1 MTTFMLRPVRLA
13 IVLLVGLVLVMP
25 GCMRPKGASV
35 AEKRNYVK
43 EMRDEALADLYKRDV
58 NLRGKVQSA
67 AGYAVFS
74 NLAGG
79 ILFVSTGQGYGIAH
93 DNRSGKDTYMKMGEL
108 GAGMGLGM
116 RHFRGI
122 YVFNDAVNFRKFVES
137 GWEFGGDANVA
148 AMAGEQGVAGGAS
161 GQAVGGGVAAGG
173 AGSVG
178 AGSSGAGG
186 AGSTGSDI
194 EVYEL
199 TESGLIARA
208 GVAGTKYWKDSE
220 LN

>member
-1 MTTFMLRPVRLA
+1 MTRILRSVRSTTL
-13 IVLLVGLVLVMP
+13 LLVGVALVIP
-25 GCMRPKGASV
+25 GCMRPRGESV

-43 EMRDEALADLYKRDV
+43 EMRDEALADLYKRDAD
-58 NLRGKVQSA
+58 LRGKVQSA

-74 NLAGG
+74 NIAGG

-93 DNRSGKDTYMKMGEL
+93 DNRSGRDTYMKMGEL
-108 GAGMGLGM
+108 GAGIGLGM

-122 YVFNDAVNFRKFVES
+122 YVFNDAVNFKTFVES
-137 GWEFGGDANVA
+137 GWEFGGDANA
-148 AMAGEQGVAGGAS
+148 AVMAGEQGVAGGAG

-173 AGSVG
+173 SGSIG
-178 AGSSGAGG
+178 AGKRGAGG
-186 AGSTGSDI
+186 TGSGGTDI

>member
-1 MTTFMLRPVRLA
+1 MTSIVRRVRL
-13 IVLLVGLVLVMP
+13 VTLVLVGVALVLP

-35 AEKRNYVK
+35 AEKRDYVND
-43 EMRDEALADLYKRDV
+43 MRDEALADLYKRDPT
-58 NLRGKVQSA
+58 LRGKVQSA

-79 ILFVSTGQGYGIAH
+79 FFVLSTGQGYGVAH
-93 DNRSGKDTYMKMGEL
+93 DNRTRRDTYMRMGEL

-116 RHFRGI
+116 RHFRGV
-122 YVFNDAVNFRKFVES
+122 YVFHNAANFRTFVDS

-148 AMAGEQGVAGGAS
+148 AMAGEQGVAGGAE
-161 GQAVGGGVAAGG
+161 GRAVGGGVSAGG

-178 AGSSGAGG
+178 AGKQGAGG
-186 AGSTGSDI
+186 AGSGGSGI

-208 GVAGTKYWKDSE
+208 GVAGTKYWKDSD

>member
-1 MTTFMLRPVRLA
+1 MTSIVRSARFVTMLVVA
-13 IVLLVGLVLVMP
+13 IALLLP

-35 AEKRNYVK
+35 AEKRDYVK
-43 EMRDEALADLYKRDV
+43 DMRDEALADLYKRDPT
-58 NLRGKVQSA
+58 LRGKVQSA

-74 NLAGG
+74 NIAGG

-93 DNRSGKDTYMKMGEL
+93 DSRTGRDTYMKMGEL

-122 YVFNDAVNFRKFVES
+122 YVFNSAANFRTFVDS

-148 AMAGEQGVAGGAS
+148 AMAGEQGVAGGAE
-161 GQAVGGGVAAGG
+161 GRAAGGGVAAGG

-178 AGSSGAGG
+178 AGQQGAAG
-186 AGSTGSDI
+186 AGSGGSGI

-208 GVAGTKYWKDSE
+208 GVAGTKYWKDDE

>member
-1 MTTFMLRPVRLA
+1 MTPQLRPVRLA
-13 IVLLVGLVLVMP
+13 TLLLVGLALVMP

-58 NLRGKVQSA
+58 SLRSKVQSA

-93 DNRSGKDTYMKMGEL
+93 DNRSGRDTYMKMGEV

-122 YVFNDAVNFRKFVES
+122 YIFNNAANFRTFVDS

-148 AMAGEQGVAGGAS
+148 VMADEQGVAGGAT
-161 GQAVGGGVAAGG
+161 GQAVGGSVAAGG

-178 AGSSGAGG
+178 AGRQGGSGAGSSG
-186 AGSTGSDI
+186 LDV
-194 EVYEL
+194 EVYEI
-199 TESGLIARA
+199 TESGVIARA

>member
-1 MTTFMLRPVRLA
+1 MTPVLRPVRFATL
-13 IVLLVGLVLVMP
+13 LLVGLALVMP

-35 AEKRNYVK
+35 AEKRAYVE
-43 EMRDEALADLYKRDV
+43 EMRNEALADLYKRDV
-58 NLRGKVQSA
+58 TLRGKVQSA

-74 NLAGG
+74 NLASGFF
-79 ILFVSTGQGYGIAH
+79 LLSTGQGYGIAH
-93 DNRSGKDTYMKMGEL
+93 DNRTGRDTYMKMGEL

-122 YVFNDAVNFRKFVES
+122 YVFNDAVNFRTFVEK

-148 AMAGEQGVAGGAS
+148 VMAKEQGVSGGAT

-178 AGSSGAGG
+178 AGKQGAGG
-186 AGSTGSDI
+186 AGSGGSDI

-199 TESGLIARA
+199 TESGVIARA